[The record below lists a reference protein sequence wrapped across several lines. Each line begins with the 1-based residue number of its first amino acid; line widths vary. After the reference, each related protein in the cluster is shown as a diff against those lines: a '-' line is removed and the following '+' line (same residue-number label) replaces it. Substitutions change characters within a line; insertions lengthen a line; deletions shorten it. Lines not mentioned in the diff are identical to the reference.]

1 MSRRRSSFYWAMRL
15 MPAER
20 RQAMFAVYA
29 YCHALD
35 DIADGPAPTAEKL
48 AALAEWRAAV
58 GALEAGEAPAIP
70 EIAALAEP
78 RRRFELETGPLLAL
92 VEGMEMDARGTM
104 VAPSM
109 TELDRYTY
117 CVAGAVGLLAIRI
130 FGEPEA
136 RAFALALGDALQLT
150 NILRDLTED
159 AARGR
164 LYLPRELLER
174 AGITRTEPAAVIAD
188 PRTADACALVA
199 ERAKARFR
207 AAADAMPADPAPL
220 RPALVMAAVYRR
232 LLDRLARH
240 GWAQE
245 RLAERVRVPEHQRLW
260 IAFRHLGP
268 PATWPT
274 FTS

>member
-29 YCHALD
+29 YCRALD

>member
-92 VEGMEMDARGTM
+92 VEGMEMDARGAM

>member
-58 GALEAGEAPAIP
+58 GALEAGEAPPIP

>member
-29 YCHALD
+29 YCRALD

-78 RRRFELETGPLLAL
+78 RRRFGLETGPLLAL

>member
-29 YCHALD
+29 YCRALD

-58 GALEAGEAPAIP
+58 GALEAGEAPPIP

-78 RRRFELETGPLLAL
+78 RRRFGLETGPLLAL
-92 VEGMEMDARGTM
+92 VEGMEMDARGAM

-164 LYLPRELLER
+164 LYLPRELLAR

-232 LLDRLARH
+232 LLDRLARR